1 MLPAEPGRARPS
13 PAEPS
18 RTQPSL
24 RPGRRYRGP
33 SGAER
38 ANERSGPR
46 RRHRPRGRR
55 CRLAADR
62 QRQRPPRSRRGGSGR
77 QRLRGRGEGRGE
89 GTSPLPAGSRASV
102 GAQHPTAGTLPRA
115 RTGLNSGKG
124 ALPPQARGLGT
135 RDPETMIKRQT
146 HTEVQSPGSKTD
158 TKRHT
163 KETQRT
169 TETPRRRGAR
179 DVHGDRG
186 THSHEE
192 RQGETLQTHT
202 HTDRE

>member
-18 RTQPSL
+18 RTQPSP
-24 RPGRRYRGP
+24 RPGCRYRGP

-77 QRLRGRGEGRGE
+77 REGRGE

-135 RDPETMIKRQT
+135 RDPETMIKR
-146 HTEVQSPGSKTD
+146 P
-158 TKRHT
+158 
-163 KETQRT
+163 TQRYSRRAARQT
-169 TETPRRRGAR
+169 QRDTQKRRRER
-179 DVHGDRG
+179 QRPHGEAERETSTGTEGHTAMKKDRG
-186 THSHEE
+186 RNTGDPYTH
-192 RQGETLQTHT
+192 RQGVRHR
-202 HTDRE
+202 D